1 MGALRVLFKTPG
13 QALLTFLSGG
23 ALAWLALEIAAWIL
37 KADWRVVQENLRYFL
52 VGRLPKEET
61 WRAWVLLALGLWLSL
76 LLLARWKAVH
86 LGRLERYATPLLLLG
101 ALAFLAVLLPIP
113 PGVLSGLLLSLVL
126 SLGAMA
132 LAFPLG
138 LALALARQ
146 SRLGGLRLLSIVYI
160 EVVRG
165 VPLISV
171 LFLAFVTL
179 PLFLPEG
186 FRPSQFIRALVG
198 YALFAAAYLAEN
210 VRGGLQAV
218 PRGQVE
224 AALSL
229 GLSPLQVALFVVLPQ
244 ALRAVIPAIVG
255 QFIALFKDTSLVAIL
270 GLLDL
275 LGMAQAILAN
285 PKYLHL
291 EREVYAFLGL
301 VYLLVSGAL
310 SYLGRSVERAL
321 SLGRR

>member
-1 MGALRVLFKTPG
+1 MGALRQLFGTPG
-13 QALLTFLSGG
+13 QALLTLFSGG
-23 ALAWLALEIAAWIL
+23 ALAWLGLEVLAWAWR
-37 KADWRVVQENLRYFL
+37 ADWRVVRENFRYFL
-52 VGRLPKEET
+52 VGRLPPEET
-61 WRAWVLLALGLWLSL
+61 WRAWVLLGLGVGLAFL
-76 LLLARWKAVH
+76 LLGRWKVVR
-86 LGRLERYATPLLLLG
+86 LGWLERYTAPLLFLG
-101 ALAFLAVLLPIP
+101 VLAVLTVLLPIP
-113 PGVLSGLLLSLVL
+113 PGVLSGLFLSLVL
-126 SLGAMA
+126 SLGAMV

-146 SRLGGLRLLSIVYI
+146 SRLGGLRTLAVLYI
-160 EVVRG
+160 ETIRG
-165 VPLISV
+165 GPLISV

-186 FRPSQFIRALVG
+186 YRPSQFLRALAG
-198 YALFAAAYLAEN
+198 YTLFAAAYLAEN

-218 PRGQVE
+218 PKGQVE

-229 GLSPLQVALFVVLPQ
+229 GLSSTQVALYVVLPQ

-275 LGMAQAILAN
+275 LGMAQAVLAN

-291 EREVYAFLGL
+291 EREVYAFVGL
-301 VYLLVSGAL
+301 LYLLVSGAL
-310 SYLGRSVERAL
+310 SYLGRAVERAL
-321 SLGRR
+321 GLGQR